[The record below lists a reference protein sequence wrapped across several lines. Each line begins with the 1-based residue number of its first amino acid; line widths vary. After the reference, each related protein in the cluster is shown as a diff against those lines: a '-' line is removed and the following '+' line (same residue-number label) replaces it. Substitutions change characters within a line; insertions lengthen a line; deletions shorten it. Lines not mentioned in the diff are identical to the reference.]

1 MADILSDLYPVPVQW
16 VDGQQPTAQEL
27 NAWAGLIDTAF
38 AILSRLIGDFDG
50 ESSEQ
55 ATYITNFVR
64 AMGSLGWINPRLPRG
79 LDQQGSITPTLV
91 ELLNPSLLSK
101 EHLLLFPPK
110 NYASISADFDADDT
124 YGDDWTKV
132 DQGTEDIPGANLTAA
147 SQWTA
152 WGRRLITSTRIP
164 LNAKVKYVIDTDGAT
179 LNSQDYMG
187 SYGPNS
193 GANVVPSLYE
203 IAESGLDLCVYDT
216 DEFDDS
222 GEHWLTLPKILRCM
236 DPYKPLHSAE
246 SINFESVSIHWFSE
260 ETTPSYVVPNYIYD
274 LADEDGR
281 LPDGLVSLWVK
292 TSTSIYRL
300 VNQNSEEQIAFY
312 VEADRTRIRLSLP
325 DGFDLPHTA
334 DGQEALAT
342 QYIVAFAGVSIT
354 EAVAQN
360 TARQII
366 HRHDGT
372 DDGSLVK
379 AVSIANRFEPS
390 QYTES
395 PVSHNHFPQ
404 YLLRGGYTADA
415 DHLNRH
421 NALLGPILIAQEG
434 ATPSNTAEPSIE
446 ATTSH
451 GLFFGSY
458 VVGAPFISFYSP
470 DTAAGNSEFD
480 FTGKLT
486 FWNKSV
492 RFTDMIFLGPVLGGG
507 WISAEDGYFTL
518 GMENLNDAEGTVLE
532 AGCLVA
538 FNNTVEF
545 GGHEGN
551 AAGAIVFSDNE
562 FKVSRGGD
570 IQDSLIRTGQVRTRG
585 IKLITDLGVDPVE
598 RGDIQFARHFIAPSL
613 WTPFMRLPWEQ
624 PDGAV
629 FFGNKDIMDGEGNDY
644 PDFDLGIEQPMGW
657 WTKAIEGLFMFFV
670 PLNIPESRSAANLSL
685 DEFIDIQR
693 IELLVQN
700 TDNTPGDIQVEF
712 FQQEKATGATT
723 LLWTSPVSTL
733 LAEQVSPELLILD
746 DADDSG
752 DEALSELAINITD
765 NSYFFKV
772 HAMNGMG
779 LFGLTVPYSSHWLG

>member
-1 MADILSDLYPVPVQW
+1 MADILSDLYPVPITF

-79 LDQQGSITPTLV
+79 LDQQGGITPTLV

-101 EHLLLFPPK
+101 EHLLMFPPK

-124 YGDDWTKV
+124 YGNDWTKV

-203 IAESGLDLCVYDT
+203 IAEDGLDLCVYDT

-246 SINFESVSIHWFSE
+246 SISFESVSVHWFSE
-260 ETTPSYVVPNYIYD
+260 ETTPSYIVPNYIYD
-274 LADEDGR
+274 LADESGR
-281 LPDGLVSLWVK
+281 LPDGLVSIWVK

-312 VEADRTRIRLSLP
+312 VESDRTKVRLNLP

-342 QYIVAFAGVSIT
+342 QYIIAFAGVSIT

-390 QYTES
+390 EYTES

-404 YLLRGGYTADA
+404 YLLRGGYTSDD

-421 NALLGPILIAQEG
+421 NALLGPVLIAQEG
-434 ATPSNTAEPSIE
+434 ATPSSTEEPSVE

-458 VVGAPFISFYSP
+458 AEGSPFISFYSP

-507 WISAEDGYFTL
+507 WISAEDGYFTV
-518 GMENLNDAEGTVLE
+518 GMENLDNAEATVFE
-532 AGCLVA
+532 AGYLVA
-538 FNNTVEF
+538 FNNTIEF
-545 GGHEGN
+545 GGHGLGAQGLLQLGEEGIFQLYYTGTIDDSTLE
-551 AAGAIVFSDNE
+551 AGTLLSRDIDITDGEDPTYTS
-562 FKVSRGGD
+562 KVTIPLLLKDMVDLG
-570 IQDSLIRTGQVRTRG
+570 GQVVWGAAFCPPATISSNKDNDKVTIG
-585 IKLITDLGVDPVE
+585 YIHVYFEEGGHTAYEVKAVDAITGDTVAGTGVWSGTSIANPLSLPEGLVADAMTLDLQEEQYLLI
-598 RGDIQFARHFIAPSL
+598 SL
-613 WTPFMRLPWEQ
+613 WDEDDPGSPTIRPRAITI
-624 PDGAV
+624 GYA
-629 FFGNKDIMDGEGNDY
+629 KTK
-644 PDFDLGIEQPMGW
+644 GI
-657 WTKAIEGLFMFFV
+657 
-670 PLNIPESRSAANLSL
+670 
-685 DEFIDIQR
+685 
-693 IELLVQN
+693 
-700 TDNTPGDIQVEF
+700 
-712 FQQEKATGATT
+712 
-723 LLWTSPVSTL
+723 
-733 LAEQVSPELLILD
+733 
-746 DADDSG
+746 
-752 DEALSELAINITD
+752 
-765 NSYFFKV
+765 
-772 HAMNGMG
+772 
-779 LFGLTVPYSSHWLG
+779 